1 MIRRGLI
8 LILLVCA
15 GAAAAA
21 ATEPGRP
28 LILLSLDGFRWDYC
42 EKYPAETPT
51 LRALRAEGVAAR
63 SLIPCFPTNTFPN
76 HYTLVT
82 GRYPARHGIVNND
95 FFDPVLGRIF
105 HYFQPAAVQDPVWWG
120 AEPIWVTAERAGL
133 KTAASFWVGS
143 EAEIKGRRPTHWK
156 RYDYSQPWESRLD
169 EIAGWLTR
177 TGDERVSFLAMYLEE
192 TNSAG
197 HTHGPDDPATAAAVR
212 LVDGRVASLLAR
224 LRAANLE
231 PNLVVVS
238 DHGMTATSVDRV
250 VILDDY
256 LDRDAVQ
263 IDADGSVVSLRP
275 LDGDVEAL
283 HARLARLPHARVHR
297 AADLPAHFRLRD
309 NPRIAPLW
317 ILPEE
322 GWHVGTRANFER
334 LKKRYAAR
342 GYLGGDHGYD
352 PALPSMHGFFLAHGP
367 SFRRGETLPAFENIH
382 VYALLCA
389 VLGIAPAEHDGD
401 PAVTRAAL
409 RDPAR

>member
-1 MIRRGLI
+1 MNPRRWF
-8 LILLVCA
+8 LLFCA
-15 GAAAAA
+15 LAVAAAAA
-21 ATEPGRP
+21 PERP

-42 EKYPAETPT
+42 EKYPDETPT
-51 LRALRAEGVAAR
+51 LRRLRAEGTTAR
-63 SLIPCFPTNTFPN
+63 SLIPVFPTNTFPN
-76 HYTLVT
+76 HYTIIT
-82 GRYPARHGIVNND
+82 GRYPAKHGIVNND
-95 FFDPVLGRIF
+95 FFDPDLGKIF
-105 HYFQPAAVQDPVWWG
+105 HYFQPAAVRESVWWG
-120 AEPIWVTAERAGL
+120 AEPIWVTAELAGL
-133 KTAASFWVGS
+133 RTAVSFWVGS
-143 EAEIKGRRPTHWK
+143 EAEIKGRRPTFWK
-156 RYDYSQPWESRLD
+156 RYDYSQPWESRLE

-177 TGDERVSFLAMYLEE
+177 PAGDRVSFLALYLEE

-212 LVDGRVASLLAR
+212 LVDRRVAELLAR
-224 LRAANLE
+224 LHAAGVA
-231 PNLVVVS
+231 PDLVVVS
-238 DHGMTATSVDRV
+238 DHGMTATSAERV

-256 LDRDAVQ
+256 IDRDRVQ
-263 IDADGSVVSLRP
+263 LDADGSVVSLRP

-283 HARLARLPHARVHR
+283 HARLTRVPRARVYR

-322 GWHVGTRANFER
+322 GWHVETRANFER

-367 SFRRGETLPAFENIH
+367 SFARGVTLPAFENVN

-389 VLGIAPAEHDGD
+389 VLGLTPAEHDGD
-401 PAVTRAAL
+401 AAVTRAAL
-409 RDPAR
+409 RSESR